1 MSGAILQIVKH
12 GGWLGLA
19 CLGDIQRVGSE
30 CEVSENSKSPG
41 NRTKPWMR
49 FKMEKKRE
57 KIQKLTA
64 DNKIC
69 QLTVHMK
76 MAHKLD
82 L

>member
-19 CLGDIQRVGSE
+19 CLGDVQRVGSE
-30 CEVSENSKSPG
+30 CEVSENSKSQR

-49 FKMEKKRE
+49 FKTEKKRE
-57 KIQKLTA
+57 KIQELMA
-64 DNKIC
+64 DNNIC

-76 MAHKLD
+76 TVHKLD